1 MTTFEMQG
9 KTVKRLSDVIAGLD
23 HRHHAAFLKAYDEA
37 LAAAEFDAVLLRG
50 ATLNL
55 ESGERRDELI
65 IYTDDYQRW
74 EIRTLGWVTDTLP
87 NAKLA
92 ATLEEFQEGII
103 SLDEMAKARRDANT
117 TKANKANKAKTNSP
131 RKPRRKKK
139 AAEPK
144 TDQIKTAQA
153 KTEPTI
159 SVSTP
164 TPPISQPASPNSSF
178 DSEPQETK
186 TNKQDLTAVGSFFPN
201 SQQDD

>member
-1 MTTFEMQG
+1 MQG

-37 LAAAEFDAVLLRG
+37 LANAEFDAVLLRG
-50 ATLNL
+50 ATLTL

-74 EIRTLGWVTDTLP
+74 EVRTLGWVTDTLP

-103 SLDEMAKARRDANT
+103 SLDEMAKARRNANT
-117 TKANKANKAKTNSP
+117 TKANKAKTSSP

-139 AAEPK
+139 VAEPK
-144 TDQIKTAQA
+144 TYQA
-153 KTEPTI
+153 TKAETEPI
-159 SVSTP
+159 VAASTP
-164 TPPISQPASPNSSF
+164 TPTTTAPISQPASPNSNF

-186 TNKQDLTAVGSFFPN
+186 TTEQDLTSVGSFFSN